1 MRTCRQGEETAR
13 SFPAISQK
21 NRPFPQKI
29 GRFPNRPKS
38 AQIKPFRDSLG
49 QFGLFLFSRV
59 PSSAFP
65 IFPGVAKFGFPG
77 SEVKPENGKNSDH
90 RGAISG
96 DNPRPR
102 SYALSLGLHFGRFRA
117 TGEGGHGGQTGGGR
131 RSLQCLQCLQSDEAS
146 KGPMFRN
153 SRDIRRQIV
162 AQLGGAPIF

>member
-1 MRTCRQGEETAR
+1 MRACRQGEKTSR

-21 NRPFPQKI
+21 NRPFPKQI

-38 AQIKPFRDSLG
+38 AQIKPFRASLG
-49 QFGLFLFSRV
+49 QFGLFPFSRV

-102 SYALSLGLHFGRFRA
+102 SYALSLGLHSGRFRA
-117 TGEGGHGGQTGGGR
+117 TGEGVHGGMKRAEGGEACNACNACRVTRLRKVPCFEMHVTFVGR
-131 RSLQCLQCLQSDEAS
+131 LS
-146 KGPMFRN
+146 PN
-153 SRDIRRQIV
+153 
-162 AQLGGAPIF
+162 